1 MFEPTVRASRVPT
14 AVLRLGGTRPPSQ
27 PWGLRGL
34 RTLFCRVRSGAGV
47 RGIQSGAS
55 RAAVTHGSPL
65 LGARRGGCGEAPSVA
80 ETPGPRWGHLG
91 SPGSFPER
99 SQTFAGS
106 SRRRGVG
113 AKTGVGSAWHGGWSP
128 VPACSK
134 LSPHWDAG
142 REARSRHRRRGVGRS
157 VSGSRGTAVLKDR
170 VPRCSQDVRLA
181 PLLPT
186 LVTGC
191 ARGPRSGQESGG
203 CSRPV
208 RLTSGSCPSSG
219 LRAGHPPPL
228 FSVSQARSPSAV
240 LQGYGIIT
248 LSSGGRRSPR
258 TELAADAPAHH
269 RHHTHRLF

>member
-1 MFEPTVRASRVPT
+1 MFEPTVRAPRVLT

-80 ETPGPRWGHLG
+80 ETPGPRWGHRG

-99 SQTFAGS
+99 SQTFTGS

-113 AKTGVGSAWHGGWSP
+113 TKTGVGSAWHGGWSP

-134 LSPHWDAG
+134 MPPHWDAG
-142 REARSRHRRRGVGRS
+142 RKARSRHRRRGVGRS

-170 VPRCSQDVRLA
+170 VPRCSHDVRLA
-181 PLLPT
+181 PLPPHPRHWVCAGAAVGAGRWRVFPPGPAHLGLLP
-186 LVTGC
+186 
-191 ARGPRSGQESGG
+191 
-203 CSRPV
+203 
-208 RLTSGSCPSSG
+208 

-228 FSVSQARSPSAV
+228 FSVSQARSPSTL
-240 LQGYGIIT
+240 LQGYGIVT